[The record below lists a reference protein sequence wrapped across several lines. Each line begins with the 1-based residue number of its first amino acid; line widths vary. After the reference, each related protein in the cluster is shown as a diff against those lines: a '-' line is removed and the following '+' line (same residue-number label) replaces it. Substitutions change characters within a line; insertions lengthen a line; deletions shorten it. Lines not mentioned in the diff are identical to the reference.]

1 MTRRPASTRATYQQE
16 AHAALARVFG
26 VAVGADTGAV
36 SGNGAAWLSTA
47 PEPGAEDAERR
58 AALGRVFGTEV

>member
-1 MTRRPASTRATYQQE
+1 MTRRPASTRAQHHDE
-16 AHAALARVFG
+16 AHAAMARVFG
-26 VAVGADTGAV
+26 VGVGVDSSV
-36 SGNGAAWLSTA
+36 SGGDPGWASTA